1 MPQAC
6 FSWFWC
12 QGLCEEEPYKKA
24 LLVVWRLLICIT
36 LFAAANFL
44 KCSIA
49 RLLSYQFY
57 RTAHFDKVKDAIE
70 RVRVLCGSLSLA

>member
-1 MPQAC
+1 M
-6 FSWFWC
+6 
-12 QGLCEEEPYKKA
+12 
-24 LLVVWRLLICIT
+24 LICIT

-70 RVRVLCGSLSLA
+70 RVRALFGSLSLA